1 MDADDVLFQMKL
13 NPWDEP
19 LEYPKFIVCIRRIDP
34 SFSEGQARALFD
46 KIKNQVEVVEIQT
59 MLTNFC
65 GTLLDTVDYKNQMFK
80 SLYDEIYRKGKEEMF
95 LTILEQSDSKSD
107 GKVVPDTL
115 EKIIKRVTGGAQ
127 SKFSIIDIRKFVR
140 QLTRDRDQKI
150 SYVDLMDKICA
161 QGNKEHNPF
170 KTIVSRIKFFL
181 ESNNLSIEALVKRL
195 QDPGTNLVSIDKFA
209 DFLSMKIDKK
219 RPREILHTFS
229 EYIDVD
235 KDGSIGVQ
243 DLRTCLV
250 NIKSSAFFK
259 GNGLA
264 LSKSQFNT

>member
-1 MDADDVLFQMKL
+1 
-13 NPWDEP
+13 
-19 LEYPKFIVCIRRIDP
+19 
-34 SFSEGQARALFD
+34 
-46 KIKNQVEVVEIQT
+46 

-80 SLYDEIYRKGKEEMF
+80 SLYDEIYKKGKEDMF

-127 SKFSIIDIRKFVR
+127 SKFSVIDIRKFVR
-140 QLTRDRDQKI
+140 QLQRDRDQKI
-150 SYVDLMDKICA
+150 SYVDLMDKICS

-195 QDPGTNLVSIDKFA
+195 
-209 DFLSMKIDKK
+209 
-219 RPREILHTFS
+219 
-229 EYIDVD
+229 
-235 KDGSIGVQ
+235 
-243 DLRTCLV
+243 
-250 NIKSSAFFK
+250 
-259 GNGLA
+259 
-264 LSKSQFNT
+264 

>member
-1 MDADDVLFQMKL
+1 MNVWNA
-13 NPWDEP
+13 
-19 LEYPKFIVCIRRIDP
+19 FIQ
-34 SFSEGQARALFD
+34 SFIERKVFLWGS
-46 KIKNQVEVVEIQT
+46 
-59 MLTNFC
+59 
-65 GTLLDTVDYKNQMFK
+65 
-80 SLYDEIYRKGKEEMF
+80 IYRKGKEEMF

-235 KDGSIGVQ
+235 KDGSIGV
-243 DLRTCLV
+243 
-250 NIKSSAFFK
+250 
-259 GNGLA
+259 
-264 LSKSQFNT
+264 